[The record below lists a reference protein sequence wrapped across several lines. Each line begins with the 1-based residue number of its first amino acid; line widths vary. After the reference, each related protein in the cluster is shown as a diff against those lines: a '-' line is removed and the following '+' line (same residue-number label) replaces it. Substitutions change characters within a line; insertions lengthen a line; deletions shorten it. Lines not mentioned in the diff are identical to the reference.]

1 MEIDQRLDV
10 AQESYLDRIVLNTTV
25 AMFVIILVLS
35 SLQVL
40 IRSLSLPV
48 NAPWT
53 EAGSRVMLIIATFFG
68 AAVATRNREHIRMV
82 YVLNKLEDRKPALR
96 EKMDLI
102 SSIVVIAFVAVA
114 LLATAPA
121 IIWNWNV
128 NFSGVRF
135 VSFGHVYLGITIG
148 LLLMLLYEVQYVYE
162 NGRGE

>member
-1 MEIDQRLDV
+1 
-10 AQESYLDRIVLNTTV
+10 
-25 AMFVIILVLS
+25 
-35 SLQVL
+35 
-40 IRSLSLPV
+40 
-48 NAPWT
+48 
-53 EAGSRVMLIIATFFG
+53 
-68 AAVATRNREHIRMV
+68 MV